1 MPASILPG
9 QNNGVGAIDALLLK
23 AFGQEVFT
31 AFEETTEMDG
41 LHTVKTSQKA
51 RSVQFPVL
59 GKATASYHEPGVETF
74 GQETRQ
80 TERVITVDRLL
91 VSAVE
96 IYDLDETFAHF
107 ETRAHFTRQLG
118 RAIALEFDRHIAQV
132 GMLAALDVSEASDF
146 ANKNFD
152 EGVSDS
158 ENPTFDEVNIDDGQA
173 GAVATADE
181 IFTWIKEASLRFTN
195 RFVPE
200 DQRFM
205 LLKPRDFYTITFAFE
220 SAGGG
225 FFLSPKGLDGKAA
238 ASSPRDFSLAG
249 ITLRMS
255 HAMDKVTTA
264 AHFASNTETRKGK
277 RYAATGAAEATGG
290 LTVDEPYFNAEFTN
304 VKALALTPD
313 AVGTLKFK
321 DLAIETFR
329 DVRRQQDFIIA
340 KMAASHGV
348 LHPDTAIIIHAQD

>member
-1 MPASILPG
+1 MASTILPG
-9 QNNGVGAIDALLLK
+9 QQQGVGAIDALLLK

-59 GKATASYHEPGVETF
+59 GKATASYHEPGVELF
-74 GQETRQ
+74 GQQTRQ

-91 VSAVE
+91 VAAVE

-132 GMLAALDVSEASDF
+132 GMLAAIDVSEDKDF
-146 ANKNFD
+146 VNKNFD
-152 EGVSDS
+152 EGVANNDA
-158 ENPTFDEVNIDDGQA
+158 PTLDEVNIDRAQVG
-173 GAVATADE
+173 GIATADE
-181 IFTWIKEASLRFTN
+181 IFTWVKEASLRFTN
-195 RFVPE
+195 RFVPM

-220 SAGGG
+220 SNGGG
-225 FFLSPKGLDGKAA
+225 FFLSPRGLDGKAA
-238 ASSPRDFSLAG
+238 AMAPRDFALAG

-255 HAMDKVTTA
+255 HALDKVTTT

-290 LTVDEPYFNAEFTN
+290 LTVDEPYFNAEFEK
-304 VKALALTPD
+304 VEALALTPD

-321 DLAIETFR
+321 DLSIETFR
-329 DVRRQQDFIIA
+329 DVRRQQDFIVA

-348 LHPDTAIIIHAQD
+348 LSPDSAIIVNDRT